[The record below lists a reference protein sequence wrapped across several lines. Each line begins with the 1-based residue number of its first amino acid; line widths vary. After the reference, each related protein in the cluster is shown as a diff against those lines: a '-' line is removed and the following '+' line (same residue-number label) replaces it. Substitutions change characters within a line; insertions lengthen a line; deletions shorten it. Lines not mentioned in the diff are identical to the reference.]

1 MIFQRYLPQYQKDDS
16 HVLFSRQL
24 VEWNYIIV
32 LDIKGKFNFI
42 FFCYIHI
49 VETPTNKGA
58 NSYKLKMLKKGI
70 SGVML
75 LLPSLICA
83 LCMLK

>member
-32 LDIKGKFNFI
+32 LDIKGKF
-42 FFCYIHI
+42 
-49 VETPTNKGA
+49 VGL
-58 NSYKLKMLKKGI
+58 LKIAFQRRLVLKIDGNN
-70 SGVML
+70 
-75 LLPSLICA
+75 
-83 LCMLK
+83 